1 MCSSRPP
8 SLRWGWMSPTPA
20 LWLCLTPTGSV
31 SLNCTSYVVEL
42 GGGKSRV
49 SVCSSRPPGPARSGW
64 GGGGVGVLCLFVPP
78 GGPGWVG
85 LERVEAVAATLDGF
99 ELARVDLELR
109 REGDVL
115 GAAQSGGRSS
125 LRLLRVAHHGD
136 IIADARELAQQIVE
150 VDPQLREHPTLA
162 DAVRRRL
169 DDEASEFLGKG

>member
-1 MCSSRPP
+1 MCSSPPP

-49 SVCSSRPPGPARSGW
+49 SVCSSRPPGPARAGWGGW
-64 GGGGVGVLCLFVPP
+64 GGGGV
-78 GGPGWVG
+78 
-85 LERVEAVAATLDGF
+85 VAATLEGF
-99 ELARVDLELR
+99 ELARVYLELR

-150 VDPQLREHPTLA
+150 V
-162 DAVRRRL
+162 
-169 DDEASEFLGKG
+169 

>member
-8 SLRWGWMSPTPA
+8 SLRWGRMSPTPA

-42 GGGKSRV
+42 GGGEYRV
-49 SVCSSRPPGPARSGW
+49 SVCWSRPA
-64 GGGGVGVLCLFVPP
+64 
-78 GGPGWVG
+78 GPGAVG

-115 GAAQSGGRSS
+115 GAAQSG
-125 LRLLRVAHHGD
+125 
-136 IIADARELAQQIVE
+136 
-150 VDPQLREHPTLA
+150 
-162 DAVRRRL
+162 
-169 DDEASEFLGKG
+169 